1 MHKNRVM
8 TMDKRTILLMLDPDE
23 QASVFDR
30 VVAVDAGADVLF
42 AHGGVKPSQVQGL
55 VHGCIFTRSP
65 KDLQRT
71 AIFVGGSNVGQ
82 AEAILDEVHRAMIPQ
97 YGLQVSTMLDANGC
111 NTTAAAAVRKA
122 SDHMNFGEKK
132 ALVLGGTGPVGSRVA
147 LLLAR
152 EGAKVI
158 LGSRSKSK
166 ADLVAKTIAQRLSNT
181 SNTQAVDPV
190 EITNEDD
197 IARNVQGC
205 SLVVSAGA
213 AGAKFTSVSRLA
225 SLGGIQVLI
234 DLNGVPPLG
243 LEGIE
248 PTDCARERSGL
259 ICYGALG
266 VGGFKIKLHRACVA
280 SLFEKNSR
288 RLEAA
293 EIFELAKT
301 LGR

>member
-8 TMDKRTILLMLDPDE
+8 TMHKRTILLMLDPDE

-122 SDHMNFGEKK
+122 SD
-132 ALVLGGTGPVGSRVA
+132 
-147 LLLAR
+147 
-152 EGAKVI
+152 
-158 LGSRSKSK
+158 
-166 ADLVAKTIAQRLSNT
+166 LS
-181 SNTQAVDPV
+181 
-190 EITNEDD
+190 
-197 IARNVQGC
+197 
-205 SLVVSAGA
+205 
-213 AGAKFTSVSRLA
+213 
-225 SLGGIQVLI
+225 LI
-234 DLNGVPPLG
+234 H
-243 LEGIE
+243 I
-248 PTDCARERSGL
+248 
-259 ICYGALG
+259 
-266 VGGFKIKLHRACVA
+266 
-280 SLFEKNSR
+280 
-288 RLEAA
+288 
-293 EIFELAKT
+293 
-301 LGR
+301 